1 LIKKKE
7 LSGKKELSV
16 VLSEVRSKREKLSV
30 AGSGKPA
37 TVHVLHFLVQHFLL
51 LLSALS
57 YALLLVTWFHYF
69 MAKSKKKKH
78 RRCGLPSE
86 IMISARHTL
95 LRQMPSGP

>member
-1 LIKKKE
+1 MLDIVCSREYVPFSDVYTTLLVSSLYRKLALLFLIYTILTFDKKKKE
-7 LSGKKELSV
+7 LSGKKELLV

-57 YALLLVTWFHYF
+57 
-69 MAKSKKKKH
+69 
-78 RRCGLPSE
+78 
-86 IMISARHTL
+86 
-95 LRQMPSGP
+95 